1 MNNREHWWS
10 SGSKDAL
17 FVDTNG
23 FIYSKQL
30 CALCSQTV
38 KVNTSIVR
46 KPVCLDPKKLKVH
59 TRAFFFEAF
68 NPFPHLRVKEQ
79 VTRIFQA
86 YFEF

>member
-38 KVNTSIVR
+38 K
-46 KPVCLDPKKLKVH
+46 VCLDPKKLKVH